1 MLMKMTSTRN
11 WGSSTPDMVMVELK
25 GLHTVKANGK
35 VYHYARR
42 SGPAIKGK
50 PGTPAF
56 QDTYN
61 EAIASRHAPD
71 GSKFSGSIVRY
82 EASADYKK
90 LADSTRRNWG
100 PWLDRIADHFG
111 NLSVRQFDRPEKD
124 QAKDPRM
131 ARQVRGYR
139 CDQGQDQATE

>member
-1 MLMKMTSTRN
+1 
-11 WGSSTPDMVMVELK
+11 MVMVELK